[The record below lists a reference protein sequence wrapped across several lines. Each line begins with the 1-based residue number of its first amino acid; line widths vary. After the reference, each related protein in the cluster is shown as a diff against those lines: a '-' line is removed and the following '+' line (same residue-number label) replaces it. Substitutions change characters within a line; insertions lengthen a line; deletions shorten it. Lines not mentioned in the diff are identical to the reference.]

1 MKITINVHKDNFN
14 RYIAYDP
21 TGILKG
27 KTYARNM
34 RILKTICLP
43 ELKDISI
50 KIYEENGDLIPDQLK
65 KFEGFEINKI
75 E

>member
-1 MKITINVHKDNFN
+1 MKITINVHKDKFN
-14 RYIAYDP
+14 RYIAYDQS
-21 TGILKG
+21 GILKG

-34 RILKTICLP
+34 RILETICLP

-65 KFEGFEINKI
+65 NFEGFEINKI